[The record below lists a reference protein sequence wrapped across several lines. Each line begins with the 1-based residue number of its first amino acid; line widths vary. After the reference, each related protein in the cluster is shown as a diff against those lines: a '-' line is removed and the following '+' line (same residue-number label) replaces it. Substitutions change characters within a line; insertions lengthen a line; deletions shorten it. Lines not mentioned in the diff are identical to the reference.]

1 MSAAVATHQPGQSL
15 GSPKH
20 KDRKALVSSDGK
32 TGLPEIRNSDN
43 ALDKRKPLPTS
54 LQSDFIPEDVL
65 FALTQP
71 PAVRDQLGPPTR
83 NRNLNVTTAPSRPPP
98 SNLWSHK
105 RRERFKHLT
114 ENTPCIC
121 GAGSD
126 ISFLYDVPLPE
137 KKLERPDKLDKSF
150 ARKEALDKQ
159 KKPLELPDTLI
170 PEEYHI
176 VKNKGVMGIE
186 FHEDKYSNQVE
197 DHEKHLVV
205 FPSMKPASRFEV
217 VQLKKTMDQMLDK
230 AGVYDTDAEIKGPT
244 QMHNLLELIKKEQNI
259 YNTVFHEVI
268 RQVSIECVERG
279 ELLANLRQKYSDLLN
294 KVPQQIK
301 SLHEEVMAQRAL
313 DRRLTEELMRFK
325 GTIGILTS
333 ELSAVKEHDKKV
345 TKEAQ
350 QAQEDLRTALSEAQK
365 NASLLAEYHDLYELQ
380 RKRLETS
387 VHLLTEERE
396 LWSNA
401 AYSLALK
408 VTEEANLTTAKKLHV
423 SEKSWAK
430 LATHFTILLSD
441 KDTELLTNLQ
451 THVEKWRDLVEEF
464 NIILKMREE
473 EMKTNISSLKGSIQK
488 WMHDIRKIC
497 FDVDENA
504 SISTL
509 RLLRSK
515 SLEHTKEGHF
525 QKSPDESTLR
535 LFLEDMRNWE
545 EVLGKEAEKFGGDTL
560 LNGQEKLSIIRQ
572 QMDGWSDNALKV
584 FSRHRKE
591 GAQSHPDQEGMMAL
605 NEEVEELLKQFNNRI
620 TGENGFKEPE
630 WIINWRMFLYNWVAP
645 HAIHLM
651 HGLETWDMKIAAA
664 LNGTQPINDNEWI
677 GLLNLMEEWMS
688 GIDEA
693 VQYVGSTQKEED
705 RIESKPHIRID
716 VMDTVRKVQKWA
728 TTASNAIDSED
739 GRLVEQVSTLHSQM
753 VQWMVQMLLRLA
765 PDHEGN
771 SKEAADMVLLNSLTL
786 GQLHSNVKMLFEQL
800 EQFTVYVALHSSEV
814 LFGISDLRTL
824 EEYYRDLFEFNSCC
838 SGVVMDNTQARRDNM
853 EDNAEHELRDLQ
865 RLKTECSDWI
875 HTAKLLTSHL
885 LGDPVETLFPT
896 ATSGDEPSKK
906 PAPDKTMVSFHDKEK
921 MQPSAPA
928 PEEKA
933 EAPPVE
939 AAEADTEEKPEEG
952 VPMEREVGEGEEE
965 KPPTAA
971 APVPPKEK
979 EASKEKLEVI
989 GFDENTHMKNLSSL
1003 ETKPVASST
1012 FIPDAP
1018 NTQKSYEALA
1028 AVESLQTQ
1036 LMSTEQ
1042 RAQAAEDRASQA
1054 ESDLADANERI
1065 RELEKRLAK
1074 LEKQDEDSTAGDKT
1088 PAKVPATPTTPRDEA
1103 GAKDKSPEKKEEKKR
1118 PESQASKASSKSGKS
1133 KKGK

>member
-1 MSAAVATHQPGQSL
+1 MSTAVATQQLSQSL
-15 GSPKH
+15 GSPRH
-20 KDRKALVSSDGK
+20 QDRKALVSSDGK
-32 TGLPEIRNSDN
+32 NALPELRNSGN

-71 PAVRDQLGPPTR
+71 PPVREQLGPPTR
-83 NRNLNVTTAPSRPPP
+83 NRNLNVTTVPSRAPP

-159 KKPLELPDTLI
+159 RKPLELPDTLI

-205 FPSMKPASRFEV
+205 FPSMKPASRYEV

-279 ELLANLRQKYSDLLN
+279 ELLANLRHKYSDLLN

-350 QAQEDLRTALSEAQK
+350 QAQEDLKTALSEAQK

-464 NIILKMREE
+464 NIILKSREE
-473 EMKTNISSLKGSIQK
+473 EMKVNISSLKGSIQK
-488 WMHDIRKIC
+488 WMIEIRKIC
-497 FDVDENA
+497 LKIRQ
-504 SISTL
+504 S
-509 RLLRSK
+509 
-515 SLEHTKEGHF
+515 TKEGHF
-525 QKSPDESTLR
+525 QKSPDEATLR

-572 QMDGWSDNALKV
+572 QMDGWTDNALKV

-591 GAQSHPDQEGMMAL
+591 GANSHPDQEGMMTL
-605 NEEVEELLKQFNNRI
+605 NEEVEELLKQFSNRI
-620 TGENGFKEPE
+620 TGENG
-630 WIINWRMFLYNWVAP
+630 VAP

-664 LNGTQPINDNEWI
+664 LNGTQLINDNEWI
-677 GLLNLMEEWMS
+677 GLLNLMEEWMT

-693 VQYVGSTQKEED
+693 VQYVGSTQKEEE

-800 EQFTVYVALHSSEV
+800 KQFTNYVAL
-814 LFGISDLRTL
+814 
-824 EEYYRDLFEFNSCC
+824 CC

-865 RLKTECSDWI
+865 RLKSECLDWI
-875 HTAKLLTSHL
+875 HTAKLLTCHL

-896 ATSGDEPSKK
+896 PVSGDEPTKK
-906 PAPDKTMVSFHDKEK
+906 PVPEKPMVTFHDKEK
-921 MQPSAPA
+921 LQPSAPGTEQKTEVPPTDSA
-928 PEEKA
+928 EADQTEKA
-933 EAPPVE
+933 EEEVPPVRE
-939 AAEADTEEKPEEG
+939 AT
-952 VPMEREVGEGEEE
+952 EGEEQ
-965 KPPTAA
+965 KQP
-971 APVPPKEK
+971 APESVPPKEK
-979 EASKEKLEVI
+979 ETSKEKLEVI
-989 GFDENTHMKNLSSL
+989 GFDENTHMKNLNSV
-1003 ETKPVASST
+1003 ETKPTASST

-1028 AVESLQTQ
+1028 AVESLQNQ
-1036 LMSTEQ
+1036 LLGTEQ
-1042 RAQAAEDRASQA
+1042 RAQAAEDKAAQA
-1054 ESDLADANERI
+1054 ESDLAEANEKI

-1088 PAKVPATPTTPRDEA
+1088 PAKVPATPTTPRDES

>member
-1 MSAAVATHQPGQSL
+1 MSTAVATQQPSQSL
-15 GSPKH
+15 GSPRQQ
-20 KDRKALVSSDGK
+20 DRKALVSSDGK
-32 TGLPEIRNSDN
+32 NALPELRNSGN

-71 PAVRDQLGPPTR
+71 PPVREQLGPPTR
-83 NRNLNVTTAPSRPPP
+83 NRNLNVTTVPSRAPP

-159 KKPLELPDTLI
+159 RKRPAGKDDKPLELPDTLI

-217 VQLKKTMDQMLDK
+217 VQLKKTMDDMLDK

-279 ELLANLRQKYSDLLN
+279 ELLANLRHKYSDLLN

-350 QAQEDLRTALSEAQK
+350 QAQEDLKTALSEAQK

-464 NIILKMREE
+464 NIILKTREE
-473 EMKTNISSLKGSIQK
+473 EMKVNISSLKGSIQK
-488 WMHDIRKIC
+488 WMNEIRKIC

-509 RLLRSK
+509 RKIRQRLLHSRG
-515 SLEHTKEGHF
+515 LEYTKEGHF
-525 QKSPDESTLR
+525 QKSPDEATLR
-535 LFLEDMRNWE
+535 LFLEDVRNWE

-572 QMDGWSDNALKV
+572 QMDGWTDNALKV

-591 GAQSHPDQEGMMAL
+591 GANSHPDQEGMMTL
-605 NEEVEELLKQFNNRI
+605 NEEVEELLKQFSNRI
-620 TGENGFKEPE
+620 TGENG
-630 WIINWRMFLYNWVAP
+630 VAP

-651 HGLETWDMKIAAA
+651 HGLETWDMRLLPA
-664 LNGTQPINDNEWI
+664 LNGTQLINDNEWI
-677 GLLNLMEEWMS
+677 GLLNLMEEWMT

-693 VQYVGSTQKEED
+693 VQYVGSTQKEEE

-800 EQFTVYVALHSSEV
+800 QQFTNYVAL
-814 LFGISDLRTL
+814 
-824 EEYYRDLFEFNSCC
+824 CC

-865 RLKTECSDWI
+865 RLKSECLDWI
-875 HTAKLLTSHL
+875 HTAKLLTCHL
-885 LGDPVETLFPT
+885 LGDPVETLFPYRCVRGRNSSPHAPGSEQKT
-896 ATSGDEPSKK
+896 EVPPSDSAQVDQTEKAEEEVPPVREATEGEEQK
-906 PAPDKTMVSFHDKEK
+906 
-921 MQPSAPA
+921 QPA
-928 PEEKA
+928 PES
-933 EAPPVE
+933 
-939 AAEADTEEKPEEG
+939 
-952 VPMEREVGEGEEE
+952 
-965 KPPTAA
+965 
-971 APVPPKEK
+971 VPPKEK
-979 EASKEKLEVI
+979 ETSKEKLEVI
-989 GFDENTHMKNLSSL
+989 GFDENTHMKNLNSV
-1003 ETKPVASST
+1003 ETKPTASST

-1028 AVESLQTQ
+1028 AVESLQNQ
-1036 LMSTEQ
+1036 LLGTEQ
-1042 RAQAAEDRASQA
+1042 RAQAAEDRAAMA
-1054 ESDLADANERI
+1054 ESDLAEANEKI

-1088 PAKVPATPTTPRDEA
+1088 PAKVPATPTTPRDES

>member
-1 MSAAVATHQPGQSL
+1 MSTAVAPHQPSQSI
-15 GSPKH
+15 GSPRH
-20 KDRKALVSSDGK
+20 QDRKALVSSDGK
-32 TGLPEIRNSDN
+32 NALPELRNSNN
-43 ALDKRKPLPTS
+43 ALDKTKPLPTS

-71 PAVRDQLGPPTR
+71 PPVRDQLGPPTR
-83 NRNLNVTTAPSRPPP
+83 TRNLNVSNVPARAPP

-159 KKPLELPDTLI
+159 RKPLELPDTLI

-176 VKNKGVMGIE
+176 IKNKGVMGIE

-197 DHEKHLVV
+197 DHEKHLIV
-205 FPSMKPASRFEV
+205 FPSMKPSSRFEV
-217 VQLKKTMDQMLDK
+217 VQLKNTMDRMLDK
-230 AGVYDTDAEIKGPT
+230 AGVYDTDSEIRGPT

-268 RQVSIECVERG
+268 RQVSIECVDRG

-350 QAQEDLRTALSEAQK
+350 QAQEDLKTALSEAQK

-451 THVEKWRDLVEEF
+451 THVERWRDLVEEF
-464 NIILKMREE
+464 NIILKTREE
-473 EMKTNISSLKGSIQK
+473 EMKVNISSLKGSIQK
-488 WMHDIRKIC
+488 WMLEIRKIC

-504 SISTL
+504 SVSTM
-509 RLLRSK
+509 S
-515 SLEHTKEGHF
+515 TKEGHF
-525 QKSPDESTLR
+525 QKPPDESTLR
-535 LFLEDMRNWE
+535 LFLEEMRNWE
-545 EVLGKEAEKFGGDTL
+545 EVLGREAEKFGGDTL
-560 LNGQEKLSIIRQ
+560 LNGQEKLTVIRQ
-572 QMDGWSDNALKV
+572 QMDGWTDNALKV

-591 GAQSHPDQEGMMAL
+591 GAKNHPDQDGMMTL
-605 NEEVEELLKQFNNRI
+605 NEEVEELLRQFNNRI
-620 TGENGFKEPE
+620 TGENDYKEPE
-630 WIINWRMFLYNWVAP
+630 WIIKWRRFLYTWVAP

-651 HGLETWDMKIAAA
+651 HGLETWDLKIAAS
-664 LNGTQPINDNEWI
+664 LNGTQPINDNEWVS
-677 GLLNLMEEWMS
+677 LLNLMEEWMG
-688 GIDEA
+688 GIDDA

-705 RIESKPHIRID
+705 RIESKPHTRID

-765 PDHEGN
+765 PDKEGN

-786 GQLHSNVKMLFEQL
+786 GQLYSNVKMLFEQL
-800 EQFTVYVALHSSEV
+800 EQFSTYVAQNSSEI
-814 LFGISDLRTL
+814 LFGISNLISIED
-824 EEYYRDLFEFNSCC
+824 EYQNSRCC

-853 EDNAEHELRDLQ
+853 EDNAEHELKDLQ
-865 RLKTECSDWI
+865 RLRMECMDWI

-885 LGDPVETLFPT
+885 LEEPVESLFPS
-896 ATSGDEPSKK
+896 ATSGEEPSKK
-906 PAPDKTMVSFHDKEK
+906 SAPEKAAVAFHDKEK
-921 MQPSAPA
+921 LKPSV
-928 PEEKA
+928 PEA
-933 EAPPVE
+933 EAKTE
-939 AAEADTEEKPEEG
+939 APSTQPAEADKKENPKDG
-952 VPMEREVGEGEEE
+952 VPPERETGEGEEQK
-965 KPPTAA
+965 KP
-971 APVPPKEK
+971 APVPPKQEK
-979 EASKEKLEVI
+979 ESSKEKLEVI
-989 GFDENTHMKNLSSL
+989 GYDENTH
-1003 ETKPVASST
+1003 TKTLKTSDSKPSAPAT

-1018 NTQKSYEALA
+1018 NTQKSYEALE
-1028 AVESLQTQ
+1028 AVESLQGQ
-1036 LMSTEQ
+1036 LMATEQ
-1042 RAQAAEDRASQA
+1042 RAQAAEDRAAEA

-1074 LEKQDEDSTAGDKT
+1074 LEKQEEESTVGDKT
-1088 PAKVPATPTTPRDEA
+1088 PTKASATPTTPREEPA
-1103 GAKDKSPEKKEEKKR
+1103 AKEKSPEKKEEKKR
-1118 PESQASKASSKSGKS
+1118 PESQASKASSKSSKS

>member
-1 MSAAVATHQPGQSL
+1 MSTAVALHQPSQSV
-15 GSPKH
+15 GSPRH
-20 KDRKALVSSDGK
+20 QDRKALVSSDGK
-32 TGLPEIRNSDN
+32 NALPELRNSNN
-43 ALDKRKPLPTS
+43 ALDKTKPLPTS

-71 PAVRDQLGPPTR
+71 PPVRDQLGPPTR
-83 NRNLNVTTAPSRPPP
+83 TRNLNVSNVPSRAPP

-159 KKPLELPDTLI
+159 RKPLELPDTLI

-176 VKNKGVMGIE
+176 IKNKGVMGIE

-197 DHEKHLVV
+197 DHEKHLIV
-205 FPSMKPASRFEV
+205 FPSMKPSSRFEV
-217 VQLKKTMDQMLDK
+217 VQLKNTMDRMLDK
-230 AGVYDTDAEIKGPT
+230 AGVYDTDSEIKGPT

-268 RQVSIECVERG
+268 RQVSIECVDRG

-350 QAQEDLRTALSEAQK
+350 QAQEDLKTALSEAQK

-387 VHLLTEERE
+387 VNLLTEERE

-464 NIILKMREE
+464 NIILKSREE
-473 EMKTNISSLKGSIQK
+473 EMKVNISSLKGSIQK
-488 WMHDIRKIC
+488 WMLEIRKIC

-504 SISTL
+504 SVSTM
-509 RLLRSK
+509 S
-515 SLEHTKEGHF
+515 TKEGHF
-525 QKSPDESTLR
+525 QKPPDESTLR
-535 LFLEDMRNWE
+535 LFLEEMRSWE
-545 EVLGKEAEKFGGDTL
+545 EVLGREAEKFGGDTL
-560 LNGQEKLSIIRQ
+560 LNGQEKLTVIRQ
-572 QMDGWSDNALKV
+572 QMDGWTDNALKV

-591 GAQSHPDQEGMMAL
+591 GAKNHPDQDGMMTL
-605 NEEVEELLKQFNNRI
+605 NEEVEELLRQFNNRI
-620 TGENGFKEPE
+620 TGENG
-630 WIINWRMFLYNWVAP
+630 VAP

-651 HGLETWDMKIAAA
+651 HGLETWDLKIAAA
-664 LNGTQPINDNEWI
+664 LNGTQPINDNEWVS
-677 GLLNLMEEWMS
+677 LLNLMEEWMG
-688 GIDEA
+688 GIDDA

-705 RIESKPHIRID
+705 RIESKPHTRID

-765 PDHEGN
+765 PDKEGN

-786 GQLHSNVKMLFEQL
+786 GQLYSNVKMLFEQL
-800 EQFTVYVALHSSEV
+800 EQFSTYVAQKCSEI
-814 LFGISDLRTL
+814 LYGISSLLVIED
-824 EEYYRDLFEFNSCC
+824 EFQNSRCC

-853 EDNAEHELRDLQ
+853 EDNAEHELKDLQ
-865 RLKTECSDWI
+865 RLRTECMDWI

-885 LGDPVETLFPT
+885 LEEPVESLFPST
-896 ATSGDEPSKK
+896 TPGEEPAKKSAPEK
-906 PAPDKTMVSFHDKEK
+906 PAVAFHDKEK
-921 MQPSAPA
+921 LQPSAPEA
-928 PEEKA
+928 KT
-933 EAPPVE
+933 EAPPTQP
-939 AAEADTEEKPEEG
+939 AESDKKPEDG
-952 VPMEREVGEGEEE
+952 VPPERDAGEGEEQ
-965 KPPTAA
+965 KKT
-971 APVPPKEK
+971 APVPPKQDK
-979 EASKEKLEVI
+979 ESSKEKLEVI
-989 GFDENTHMKNLSSL
+989 GYDENTH
-1003 ETKPVASST
+1003 TKTLKTSDSKPSAPAT

-1018 NTQKSYEALA
+1018 NTQKSYEALE
-1028 AVESLQTQ
+1028 AVESLQGQ
-1036 LMSTEQ
+1036 LMATEQ
-1042 RAQAAEDRASQA
+1042 RAQAAEDRAAEA
-1054 ESDLADANERI
+1054 ESDLAEANERI

-1074 LEKQDEDSTAGDKT
+1074 LEKQEEESTAGDKT
-1088 PAKVPATPTTPRDEA
+1088 PNKTSATPTTPREDPA
-1103 GAKDKSPEKKEEKKR
+1103 AKDKSPEKKEEKKR
-1118 PESQASKASSKSGKS
+1118 PESQASKASSKSSKS

>member
-1 MSAAVATHQPGQSL
+1 MSTAVATQQPSQSL
-15 GSPKH
+15 GSPRQQ
-20 KDRKALVSSDGK
+20 DRKALVSSDGK
-32 TGLPEIRNSDN
+32 NALPELRNSGN

-71 PAVRDQLGPPTR
+71 PPVREQLGPPTR
-83 NRNLNVTTAPSRPPP
+83 NRNLNVTTVPSRAPP

-159 KKPLELPDTLI
+159 RKRPAGKDDKPLELPDTLI

-217 VQLKKTMDQMLDK
+217 VQLKKTMDDMLDK

-279 ELLANLRQKYSDLLN
+279 ELLANLRHKYSDLLN

-350 QAQEDLRTALSEAQK
+350 QAQEDLKTALSEAQK

-464 NIILKMREE
+464 NIILKTREE
-473 EMKTNISSLKGSIQK
+473 EMKVNISSLKGSIQK
-488 WMHDIRKIC
+488 WMNEIRKIC

-509 RLLRSK
+509 S
-515 SLEHTKEGHF
+515 TKEGHF
-525 QKSPDESTLR
+525 QKSPDEATLR
-535 LFLEDMRNWE
+535 LFLEDVRNWE

-572 QMDGWSDNALKV
+572 QMDGWTDNALKV

-591 GAQSHPDQEGMMAL
+591 GANSHPDQEGMMTL
-605 NEEVEELLKQFNNRI
+605 NEEVEELLKQFSNRI
-620 TGENGFKEPE
+620 TGENG
-630 WIINWRMFLYNWVAP
+630 VAP

-664 LNGTQPINDNEWI
+664 LNGTQLINDNEWI
-677 GLLNLMEEWMS
+677 GLLNLMEEWMT

-693 VQYVGSTQKEED
+693 VQYVGSTQKEEE
-705 RIESKPHIRID
+705 RIESKPHIRSVTFLDDRRID

-800 EQFTVYVALHSSEV
+800 QQFTNYVAL
-814 LFGISDLRTL
+814 
-824 EEYYRDLFEFNSCC
+824 CC

-865 RLKTECSDWI
+865 RLKSECLDWI
-875 HTAKLLTSHL
+875 HTAKLLTCHL

-896 ATSGDEPSKK
+896 AVSGDEPTKK
-906 PAPDKTMVSFHDKEK
+906 PVPEKPMVTFHDKEK
-921 MQPSAPA
+921 LQPSAPGSEQKTEVPPSDSA
-928 PEEKA
+928 QVDQTEKA
-933 EAPPVE
+933 EEEVPPVRE
-939 AAEADTEEKPEEG
+939 AT
-952 VPMEREVGEGEEE
+952 EGEEQ
-965 KPPTAA
+965 KQP
-971 APVPPKEK
+971 APELVPPKEK
-979 EASKEKLEVI
+979 ETSKEKLEVI
-989 GFDENTHMKNLSSL
+989 GFDENTHMKNLNSV
-1003 ETKPVASST
+1003 ETKPTASST

-1028 AVESLQTQ
+1028 AVESLQNQ
-1036 LMSTEQ
+1036 LLGTEQ
-1042 RAQAAEDRASQA
+1042 RAQAAEDRAAMA
-1054 ESDLADANERI
+1054 ESDLAEANEKI

-1088 PAKVPATPTTPRDEA
+1088 PAKVPATPTTPRDES

>member
-1 MSAAVATHQPGQSL
+1 MSTAVATQQPSQSL
-15 GSPKH
+15 GSPRQQ
-20 KDRKALVSSDGK
+20 DRKALVSSDGK
-32 TGLPEIRNSDN
+32 NALPELRNSGN

-71 PAVRDQLGPPTR
+71 PPVREQLGPPTR
-83 NRNLNVTTAPSRPPP
+83 NRNLNVTTVPPRAPP

-159 KKPLELPDTLI
+159 RKPLELPDTLI

-217 VQLKKTMDQMLDK
+217 VQLKKTMDDMLDK

-279 ELLANLRQKYSDLLN
+279 ELLANLRHKYSDLLN

-350 QAQEDLRTALSEAQK
+350 QAQEDLKTALSEAQK

-464 NIILKMREE
+464 NIILKTREE
-473 EMKTNISSLKGSIQK
+473 EMKVNISSLKGSIQK
-488 WMHDIRKIC
+488 WMNEIRKIC
-497 FDVDENA
+497 LKIRQ
-504 SISTL
+504 S
-509 RLLRSK
+509 
-515 SLEHTKEGHF
+515 TKEGHF
-525 QKSPDESTLR
+525 QKSPDEATLR
-535 LFLEDMRNWE
+535 LFLEDVRNWE

-572 QMDGWSDNALKV
+572 QMDGWTDNALKV

-591 GAQSHPDQEGMMAL
+591 GANSHPDQEGMMTL
-605 NEEVEELLKQFNNRI
+605 NEEVEELLKQFSNRI
-620 TGENGFKEPE
+620 TGENG
-630 WIINWRMFLYNWVAP
+630 VAP

-664 LNGTQPINDNEWI
+664 LNGTQLINDNEWI
-677 GLLNLMEEWMS
+677 GLLNLMEEWMT

-693 VQYVGSTQKEED
+693 VQYVGSTQKEEE

-800 EQFTVYVALHSSEV
+800 QQFTNYVAL
-814 LFGISDLRTL
+814 
-824 EEYYRDLFEFNSCC
+824 CC

-853 EDNAEHELRDLQ
+853 EENAEHELRDLQ
-865 RLKTECSDWI
+865 RLKSECLDWI
-875 HTAKLLTSHL
+875 HTAKLLTCHL

-896 ATSGDEPSKK
+896 AVSGDEPTKK
-906 PAPDKTMVSFHDKEK
+906 PVPEKPMVTFHDKEK
-921 MQPSAPA
+921 LQPSAPGSEQKTEVPPSDSA
-928 PEEKA
+928 QADQTEKA
-933 EAPPVE
+933 EEEVPPVRE
-939 AAEADTEEKPEEG
+939 AT
-952 VPMEREVGEGEEE
+952 EGEEQ
-965 KPPTAA
+965 KQP
-971 APVPPKEK
+971 APESVPPKEK
-979 EASKEKLEVI
+979 ETSKEKLEVI
-989 GFDENTHMKNLSSL
+989 GFDENTHMKNLNSV
-1003 ETKPVASST
+1003 ETKPTASST

-1028 AVESLQTQ
+1028 AVESLQNQ
-1036 LMSTEQ
+1036 LLGTEQ
-1042 RAQAAEDRASQA
+1042 RAQAAEDRAAMA
-1054 ESDLADANERI
+1054 ESDLAEANEKI

-1088 PAKVPATPTTPRDEA
+1088 PAKVPATPTTPRDES

>member
-1 MSAAVATHQPGQSL
+1 MSTAVAPHPPSQSV
-15 GSPKH
+15 GSPRQH
-20 KDRKALVSSDGK
+20 DRKALVSSDGK
-32 TGLPEIRNSDN
+32 NALPELRNSNN
-43 ALDKRKPLPTS
+43 ALDKTKPLPTS

-71 PAVRDQLGPPTR
+71 PPVRDQLGPPTR
-83 NRNLNVTTAPSRPPP
+83 ARNLNVTTVPTRAPP

-159 KKPLELPDTLI
+159 KKMSEDKEDKPLELPDTLI

-197 DHEKHLVV
+197 DHEKHLVL
-205 FPSMKPASRFEV
+205 FPSMKPSSRFEV

-230 AGVYDTDAEIKGPT
+230 AGVYDTDSEIKGPT

-279 ELLANLRQKYSDLLN
+279 ELLANLRHKYSDLLN

-345 TKEAQ
+345 TREAQ
-350 QAQEDLRTALSEAQK
+350 QAQEDLKTALSEAQK

-451 THVEKWRDLVEEF
+451 THVENWRDLVDEF
-464 NIILKMREE
+464 NIILKTREE
-473 EMKTNISSLKGSIQK
+473 EMKINISSLKGSMQK
-488 WMHDIRKIC
+488 WMFEIRKIC
-497 FDVDENA
+497 
-504 SISTL
+504 
-509 RLLRSK
+509 LLTRSRN
-515 SLEHTKEGHF
+515 HQVTKEGHF
-525 QKSPDESTLR
+525 QKSPDETVLR
-535 LFLEDMRNWE
+535 MFLEEMRTWE

-560 LNGQEKLSIIRQ
+560 LNGQEKLSVIRQ
-572 QMDGWSDNALKV
+572 QMDGWTDNALKV

-591 GAQSHPDQEGMMAL
+591 GAQNHPDQEGMMTL
-605 NEEVEELLKQFNNRI
+605 NEEVEELLRQFSNRI
-620 TGENGFKEPE
+620 TGENG
-630 WIINWRMFLYNWVAP
+630 VAP

-664 LNGTQPINDNEWI
+664 LNGTQPIGDNEWVS
-677 GLLNLMEEWMS
+677 LLNLMEEWMG
-688 GIDEA
+688 GIDDA

-705 RIESKPHIRID
+705 RIESKPHTRID

-728 TTASNAIDSED
+728 TTASNGIDSED

-786 GQLHSNVKMLFEQL
+786 GQLYSNIKMLFEQL
-800 EQFTVYVALHSSEV
+800 EQFSKYVAL
-814 LFGISDLRTL
+814 
-824 EEYYRDLFEFNSCC
+824 CC
-838 SGVVMDNTQARRDNM
+838 NGVVMDNTQARRDNM
-853 EDNAEHELRDLQ
+853 EDNADHELRDLQ
-865 RLKTECSDWI
+865 RLRTECGDWI
-875 HTAKLLTSHL
+875 RTAKLLTSHL
-885 LGDPVETLFPT
+885 LEEPVETLFPT
-896 ATSGDEPSKK
+896 TIPGEEPTKK
-906 PAPDKTMVSFHDKEK
+906 PAPDKGGVVFHDKEK
-921 MQPSAPA
+921 LQPPTSASAP
-928 PEEKA
+928 PEQLETEKKT
-933 EAPPVE
+933 EDVPP
-939 AAEADTEEKPEEG
+939 
-952 VPMEREVGEGEEE
+952 ERETAEGEEQGSPDAG
-965 KPPTAA
+965 PPATA
-971 APVPPKEK
+971 PLPPKQEK
-979 EASKEKLEVI
+979 EPSKERLEVI
-989 GFDENTHMKNLSSL
+989 GFDENTHMKTLNPI
-1003 ETKPVASST
+1003 ETKPSAPTT

-1028 AVESLQTQ
+1028 AVESLQSQ
-1036 LMSTEQ
+1036 LLNTEQ
-1042 RAQAAEDRASQA
+1042 RAQTAEDRAAQA
-1054 ESDLADANERI
+1054 DSDLAEANERI

-1074 LEKQDEDSTAGDKT
+1074 LEKQDEASTTGDKT
-1088 PAKVPATPTTPRDEA
+1088 PAKVPLTPTTPREDSPSKE
-1103 GAKDKSPEKKEEKKR
+1103 KSPEKKEDKKR

>member
-159 KKPLELPDTLI
+159 KKKPVDKDEKPLELPDTLI

-620 TGENGFKEPE
+620 TGENG
-630 WIINWRMFLYNWVAP
+630 VAP

>member
-159 KKPLELPDTLI
+159 KKKPVDKDEKPLELPDTLI

-693 VQYVGSTQKEED
+693 VQ
-705 RIESKPHIRID
+705 ID

>member
-497 FDVDENA
+497 LK
-504 SISTL
+504 IRQ

-620 TGENGFKEPE
+620 TGENG
-630 WIINWRMFLYNWVAP
+630 VAP

-651 HGLETWDMKIAAA
+651 HGLETWDMKIASA

-705 RIESKPHIRID
+705 RIESKPHISRSVRFFDERRID

-800 EQFTVYVALHSSEV
+800 EQFTVYVAL
-814 LFGISDLRTL
+814 
-824 EEYYRDLFEFNSCC
+824 CC

-896 ATSGDEPSKK
+896 AISGDEPSKK

-939 AAEADTEEKPEEG
+939 AAEADTEGNLEEG